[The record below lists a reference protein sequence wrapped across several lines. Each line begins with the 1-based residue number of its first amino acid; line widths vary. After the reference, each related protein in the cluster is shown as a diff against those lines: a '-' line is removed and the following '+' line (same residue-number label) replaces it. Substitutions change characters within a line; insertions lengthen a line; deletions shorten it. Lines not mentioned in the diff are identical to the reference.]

1 MKRIIA
7 TLIIGMTLYAALPTM
22 ARHSNR
28 TSATSS
34 VVKHKNADASAKKDS
49 ATAIVAFSDTT
60 DTDDQD
66 AAPDSVMNYTKI
78 HSNMSDV
85 AKQMFKE
92 AMIPITIVFIVCFL
106 APVAIIGLVIYLI
119 VKLRNQKL
127 KLAEMA
133 IKSGQPIP
141 DFAAKNQV
149 PRNDYLWSKGIKNIF
164 QGIGLTVMFF
174 ILDINVLCGIGL
186 LIAIYGVGQAII
198 AKTTGGGNINGNF
211 SQQNFNDQR
220 QNAPYADNG
229 YNNPQNGYNR
239 QNNDNQ
245 QGYDNGTTQ
254 NANDENIG

>member
-1 MKRIIA
+1 
-7 TLIIGMTLYAALPTM
+7 MTLYAALPTM
-22 ARHSNR
+22 ARHGNR

-60 DTDDQD
+60 DTDDEN
-66 AAPDSVMNYTKI
+66 ADSVMNYTQI

-119 VKLRNQKL
+119 VKSRNQKL

-164 QGIGLTVMFF
+164 QGIGLTVLFF
-174 ILDINVLCGIGL
+174 ILEINVLCGIGL

>member
-1 MKRIIA
+1 
-7 TLIIGMTLYAALPTM
+7 MTLSAALPTM
-22 ARHSNR
+22 ARHGNR
-28 TSATSS
+28 TTATNS
-34 VVKHKNADASAKKDS
+34 VVRHKNADAGAKKDS

-66 AAPDSVMNYTKI
+66 AAPDSVMNYTQDAI
-78 HSNMSDV
+78 
-85 AKQMFKE
+85 
-92 AMIPITIVFIVCFL
+92 IPITIVFIICFL

-119 VKLRNQKL
+119 VKSRNQKL

-149 PRNDYLWSKGIKNIF
+149 SRNDYLWSKGIKNIF
-164 QGIGLTVMFF
+164 LGIGLTVMFF
-174 ILDINVLCGIGL
+174 ILGINALCSIGL

-239 QNNDNQ
+239 QNNDNL

>member
-1 MKRIIA
+1 
-7 TLIIGMTLYAALPTM
+7 MTLSAALPTM
-22 ARHSNR
+22 ARHGNR
-28 TSATSS
+28 TTATNS

-66 AAPDSVMNYTKI
+66 AAPDSVINYTQI

-85 AKQMFKE
+85 AKQTFKD
-92 AMIPITIVFIVCFL
+92 AIIPITIVFIICFL

-119 VKLRNQKL
+119 VKSRNQKL

-133 IKSGQPIP
+133 IKNGQPIP

-149 PRNDYLWSKGIKNIF
+149 SRNDYLWSKGIKNIF
-164 QGIGLTVMFF
+164 LGIGLTVMYF
-174 ILDINVLCGIGL
+174 ILNINLLCSIGL

-220 QNAPYADNG
+220 QNAPYSDNG
-229 YNNPQNGYNR
+229 YNNPQNGYSR
-239 QNNDNQ
+239 QSNDNR

>member
-1 MKRIIA
+1 
-7 TLIIGMTLYAALPTM
+7 MTLSAALPTM
-22 ARHSNR
+22 ARHGNR

-34 VVKHKNADASAKKDS
+34 VVKHKNADAGAKKDS

-66 AAPDSVMNYTKI
+66 AAPDSVMNYTQI
-78 HSNMSDV
+78 HSNMSKD
-85 AKQMFKE
+85 AI
-92 AMIPITIVFIVCFL
+92 IPITMVFIICFL

-119 VKLRNQKL
+119 VKSRNQKL

-141 DFAAKNQV
+141 DFAAKNQAS
-149 PRNDYLWSKGIKNIF
+149 RNDYLWSKGIKNIF
-164 QGIGLTVMFF
+164 LGIGLTVMYF
-174 ILDINVLCGIGL
+174 ILNINLACGIGL

-239 QNNDNQ
+239 QNNDNR

>member
-1 MKRIIA
+1 
-7 TLIIGMTLYAALPTM
+7 
-22 ARHSNR
+22 
-28 TSATSS
+28 
-34 VVKHKNADASAKKDS
+34 
-49 ATAIVAFSDTT
+49 
-60 DTDDQD
+60 
-66 AAPDSVMNYTKI
+66 
-78 HSNMSDV
+78 
-85 AKQMFKE
+85 
-92 AMIPITIVFIVCFL
+92 
-106 APVAIIGLVIYLI
+106 
-119 VKLRNQKL
+119 
-127 KLAEMA
+127 MA

-149 PRNDYLWSKGIKNIF
+149 SRNDYLWSKGIKNIF
-164 QGIGLTVMFF
+164 LGIGLTVMFF
-174 ILDINVLCGIGL
+174 ILGINALCSIGL

-239 QNNDNQ
+239 QSNDNR